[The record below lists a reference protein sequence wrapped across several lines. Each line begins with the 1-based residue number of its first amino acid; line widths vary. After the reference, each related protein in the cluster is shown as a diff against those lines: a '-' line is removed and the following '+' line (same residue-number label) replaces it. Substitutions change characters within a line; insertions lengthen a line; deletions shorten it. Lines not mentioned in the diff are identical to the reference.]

1 MKRYLMEAA
10 NGMLVSIPED
20 KLAEWQKAQDEIRAG
35 KRPAHAQ
42 TDELTQKIIDR
53 LKELGGQEK

>member
-20 KLAEWQKAQDEIRAG
+20 RLAEWQKAQDEIRAG
-35 KRPAHAQ
+35 KHK
-42 TDELTQKIIDR
+42 DNTQLNEKIVTR
-53 LKELGGQEK
+53 LRELGGNM

>member
-1 MKRYLMEAA
+1 MEAA
-10 NGMLVSIPED
+10 NGMVVSIPED